1 MSKINPEYYTKHT
14 RTITINGEKHDVAPI
29 DLIDRMPYP
38 LGAMLKY
45 LIRYK
50 DKNGKEDLEKAM
62 WYLMHCIKQ
71 DVFYNASGSY
81 RQALFKL
88 FRQECPILLPLLSE
102 DFIDKDILE
111 KFKPT
116 LADLIKNYKEPE
128 KKEDTNY
135 NKLKKNL
142 DELNDNLKDAPIVD
156 ILYRFNGKLSKFFNC
171 FRIFLAQNGA
181 KAQSILNDSESEKL
195 KQVLQEFIDL
205 TKETF
210 DKVKDDVD
218 KLALL
223 SASVASKVVQSGDIP
238 QQQLEDLVNTTA
250 ASLDTYQDIVEMLN
264 DSNIIETLDSSVE
277 LNEENIKKKGLPPE
291 ISLKELTYEFSKVHP
306 NKILPALLD
315 ELNEKVFNG
324 TLQYDT
330 FTKDE

>member
-14 RTITINGEKHDVAPI
+14 RTLTINGEKHDVAPI

-116 LADLIKNYKEPE
+116 LADLIENYKEPE

-142 DELNDNLKDAPIVD
+142 DELNDNLKDAPVVD

-181 KAQSILNDSESEKL
+181 KAKSILDGSESEKL

-210 DKVKDDVD
+210 DKVKADVD

-223 SASVASKVVQSGDIP
+223 SASVASKVVQSDELP
-238 QQQLEDLVNTTA
+238 QKELEDLVNTTA
-250 ASLDTYQDIVEMLN
+250 ASLDTYQDIVAMLN
-264 DSNIIETLDSSVE
+264 ESNIIETLDSSVE

-291 ISLKELTYEFSKVHP
+291 ISLKELTYQFAKVHP
-306 NKILPALLD
+306 NKIIPALLD
-315 ELNEKVFNG
+315 ELNEKVFDG
-324 TLQYDT
+324 ILQYDT

>member
-102 DFIDKDILE
+102 EFIDKDILE

-116 LADLIKNYKEPE
+116 LADLIDNYKEPE

-142 DELNDNLKDAPIVD
+142 DELNNNLKDTPVVD
-156 ILYRFNGKLSKFFNC
+156 ILYRFNSELSKFFNC

-195 KQVLQEFIDL
+195 KQVHQEFIDL

-210 DKVKDDVD
+210 DKVKEDVD

-223 SASVASKVVQSGDIP
+223 SASVASKVVQSGELP
-238 QQQLEDLVNTTA
+238 QKELEDLVNTTA
-250 ASLDTYQDIVEMLN
+250 ASFDTYQDIIEMLN
-264 DSNIIETLDSSVE
+264 DSNLIETLDNSVE
-277 LNEENIKKKGLPPE
+277 LNEENLKKKGLPPE
-291 ISLKELTYEFSKVHP
+291 VSLKELTYQLAKVHP
-306 NKILPALLD
+306 NKIIPALLD
-315 ELNEKVFNG
+315 ELNEKVFDG
-324 TLQYDT
+324 ILQYDT